1 MEQYVQQ
8 LTANLNACESAR
20 QGTLAAFEAAK
31 KDAAHW
37 QSLYNQCDGLL
48 KSHSRIDLQNPP
60 PTPQHW
66 YSFHT
71 PKRRKSRVKIPLNEG
86 SVQEATL
93 KQFSNTTPFLLISH
107 KKGVSSLVRLSFRK
121 QSIVIR
127 IIFFI
132 KRLDFYLRY
141 SSSLSH
147 HFFKFFIGRG
157 CFIFIFC
164 NKPPNIGHFKR

>member
-71 PKRRKSRVKIPLNEG
+71 PKRRKSRVKIPLNE
-86 SVQEATL
+86 L
-93 KQFSNTTPFLLISH
+93 
-107 KKGVSSLVRLSFRK
+107 
-121 QSIVIR
+121 
-127 IIFFI
+127 I
-132 KRLDFYLRY
+132 KRIMKKDKVSKNEAIRRINNADRHLV
-141 SSSLSH
+141 S
-147 HFFKFFIGRG
+147 GR
-157 CFIFIFC
+157 
-164 NKPPNIGHFKR
+164 KSRVKRQKSRRRHRSRAKSRSKRQKSRRRHRSRAKSRSKRQKSRRRHRSRRR